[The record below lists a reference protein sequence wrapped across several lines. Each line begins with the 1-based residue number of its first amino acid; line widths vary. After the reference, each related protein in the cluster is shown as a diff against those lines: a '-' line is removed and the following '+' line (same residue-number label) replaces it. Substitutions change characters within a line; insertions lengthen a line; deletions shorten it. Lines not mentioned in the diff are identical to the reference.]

1 MKLSVC
7 IQTYNHAP
15 YIAQALD
22 SVLMQETDF
31 DFEILLGE
39 DESTDG
45 TREICQE
52 YARQHPDKIRL
63 FLNSRENVIYING
76 RPTGRWNFMNN
87 LRHVRGEY
95 VALLDGDDY
104 WTDPRKLQKQVDVL
118 DASPELV

>member
-1 MKLSVC
+1 
-7 IQTYNHAP
+7 
-15 YIAQALD
+15 
-22 SVLMQETDF
+22 
-31 DFEILLGE
+31 
-39 DESTDG
+39 G

-118 DASPELV
+118 DASPELVGCAHPAAMLDEATGAFRKWPRALQGR